1 MKLEEIERSLSKDI
15 QKLGYH
21 LYSLKYIKKDKILE
35 VLIDETLDLENIS
48 KLSEKVSK
56 MMDKY
61 DDELDDYILDVAS
74 AGCEREINNE
84 KDIKKAI
91 GKYIHVET
99 KDVKLDG
106 VLKAYKNNILNIE
119 YLVKNI
125 KKQIEVDYKN
135 IKNLRYAVNLKE
147 KI

>member
-1 MKLEEIERSLSKDI
+1 MKLEEIEESLSKDI
-15 QKLGYH
+15 LKLGYH

-35 VLIDETLDLENIS
+35 VLIDETLDLESIS

-56 MMDKY
+56 LMDKY
-61 DDELDDYILDVAS
+61 DDELDDYLLDVAS
-74 AGCEREINNE
+74 AGCEREIKKE
-84 KDIKKAI
+84 AEIKKAI

-99 KDVKLDG
+99 KDIKLDG
-106 VLKAYKNNILNIE
+106 VLKAYKDDLLNIE
-119 YLVKNI
+119 YLAKNI
-125 KKQIEVDYKN
+125 KKKIEVKKKD